1 MTGLDSKLTTST
13 LSCAVGTLLA
23 ALLYMPVGLQAEEPA
38 ELSVELPEISVI
50 GSRRPVRAA
59 VDAPSAVDIISSEDL
74 SNQGTTQVPELMRKL
89 VPSYNVGTQP
99 ISDAATFIRPANL
112 RGLASDQTLVL
123 VNGKRRHRAAVISWL
138 GNGVSEGAQGPD
150 ISVIPAIALKRV
162 EVLRDTASAQYGSD
176 AIAGVI
182 NFVLKDRPEGGI
194 VEAQW
199 GQTYTGDGDE
209 YRVAGNLGIPLG
221 TNGFANISAQ
231 WHEMWPTVRSV
242 QRGDAQG
249 LIDHGNLVVRQPY
262 AQVWGQPDVDD
273 DYTVFLNSGVEVS
286 EQAELYA
293 FGNAS
298 ERETEGGFF
307 FRNPNTRSGVFI
319 VENDQGNYRLP
330 LAPGCPGYD
339 DPPGRIRVT
348 DDNELFDW
356 TPYPGCF
363 FNERFPG
370 GFTPKFG
377 AEVSDASGVAGLRG
391 EFDSGLTY
399 DASYSI
405 GESEAEFTIRN
416 TINASLGLATPAEF
430 SLGKYT
436 QTEQTL
442 SLDMTRPIET
452 TSFASPLYAAFGVE
466 WREEE
471 FEVSAG
477 EEASWVDG
485 LIPGAGVGANGFSG
499 FSPVAA
505 AGKWDRSNVAAYVEF
520 EADVTDALTLAVMG
534 RIEDHED
541 YDTTEDFKLGA
552 IFRATDNVS
561 LRGSASTGFRVPTVG
576 QENVANV
583 TTAFIL
589 DSQGRNQLTQRGTIP
604 SKCPE
609 AAAVGAEKLEAE
621 ESVTYTAGF
630 GLEMNSVSFT
640 VDAYHIEVDD
650 RLGLSADKTLTA
662 AQKAAIGKS
671 GCFPATDVSNF
682 RFFGNG
688 FDTRTRGIDLVTS
701 LDMTDRLPL
710 LHGGKTE
717 LVFVG
722 NYNDTEVTSHNPEFI
737 GEQRIKQLEDALP
750 KLRFNVT
757 LRHDRERWGGFARVN
772 FFGSYEEFHADSAD
786 FFIEPD
792 EEFTLDAEVSYRPAD
807 GFELSIGAENI
818 FDNFPDRNEFADV
831 LGSKYP
837 ESSPMGFSGG
847 FYYARAR
854 YHW

>member
-1 MTGLDSKLTTST
+1 MNTKRTPFIM
-13 LSCAVGTLLA
+13 SCAGA
-23 ALLYMPVGLQAEEPA
+23 ALLATFLSMPGDTHAEE
-38 ELSVELPEISVI
+38 EDTERSIVLREISVV
-50 GSRRPVRAA
+50 GSRRPFRTEM
-59 VDAPSAVDIISSEDL
+59 DTPSAVDIISSEDFN
-74 SNQGTTQVPELMRKL
+74 NQGTTQVPELMRKL
-89 VPSYNVGTQP
+89 VPSYNVNTQP

-150 ISVIPAIALKRV
+150 ISVIPAIGLKRV

-182 NFVLKDRPEGGI
+182 NFVLKDRPEGGMI
-194 VEAQW
+194 EAQW
-199 GQTYTGDGDE
+199 GQTYSGDGDE
-209 YRVAGNLGIPLG
+209 YRIAGNLGIPLG
-221 TNGFANISAQ
+221 AEGFANISAQ

-242 QRGDAQG
+242 QRDDAQG
-249 LIDHGNLVVRQPY
+249 LIDHGNAAVRQPY

-273 DYTVFLNSGVEVS
+273 DYTVFLNSEVGVG
-286 EQAELYA
+286 EQSELYA

-319 VENDQGNYRLP
+319 AKDDQGNYRLP
-330 LAPGCPGYD
+330 LAQGCPGYD
-339 DPPGRIRVT
+339 DPAGRIRVT
-348 DDNELFDW
+348 DNNELFDS
-356 TPYPGCF
+356 TAYPGCF

-370 GFTPKFG
+370 GFTPKFS
-377 AEVSDASGVAGLRG
+377 AEVSDASGVVGLRG
-391 EFDSGLTY
+391 ELGSGLTY

-416 TINASLGLATPAEF
+416 TINASLGLTTPTRF

-442 SLDMTRPIET
+442 SLDMTRPVEMA
-452 TSFASPLYAAFGVE
+452 SFASPLYAAFGVE

-471 FEVSAG
+471 FEVGAG

-485 LIPGAGVGANGFSG
+485 QIPGAGVGSNGFSG

-541 YDTTEDFKLGA
+541 YDTTEDFKVGA
-552 IFRATDNVS
+552 IFRATDTVS
-561 LRGSASTGFRVPTVG
+561 LRGSVSTGFRVPTVG

-583 TTAFIL
+583 TTAFIK

-609 AAAVGAEKLEAE
+609 AAAVGAERLDAE
-621 ESVTYTAGF
+621 ESVTYTAGL
-630 GLEMNSVSFT
+630 GLELGTVTVT
-640 VDAYHIEVDD
+640 VDAYNIEVDD
-650 RLGLSADKTLTA
+650 RLGLSADKTLSA
-662 AQKAAIGKS
+662 AQKAAIGRS

-682 RFFGNG
+682 RYFGNG
-688 FDTRTRGIDLVTS
+688 FDTRTRGIDLVAS
-701 LDMTDRLPL
+701 FDVTDKLPL
-710 LHGGKTE
+710 LQGGKTE
-717 LVFVG
+717 LSFVG
-722 NYNDTEVTSHNPEFI
+722 NYNDTEVTSHDPEFI

-750 KLRFNVT
+750 QLRFNVT
-757 LRHDRERWGGFARVN
+757 LQHDKERWSGFARVN

-792 EEFTLDAEVSYRPAD
+792 EEYTLDAEVSYRPAD
-807 GFELSIGAENI
+807 GFELSVGAENI
-818 FDNFPDRNEFADV
+818 FDNFPDRNEFAGV

>member
-1 MTGLDSKLTTST
+1 MGKHRIFAILL
-13 LSCAVGTLLA
+13 LAILGMLLA
-23 ALLYMPVGLQAEEPA
+23 AMLVTPKVSQAGEHGA
-38 ELSVELPEISVI
+38 QSVELDKVHVV
-50 GSRRPVRAA
+50 GSRRPVRTTA
-59 VDAPSAVDIISSEDL
+59 DAPSAVDIIDAEDL
-74 SNQGTTQVPELMRKL
+74 NDQGTTQVPELMRKL

-112 RGLASDQTLVL
+112 RGLAADQTLVL

-182 NFVLKDRPEGGI
+182 NFVLKDRPQGGTL
-194 VEAQW
+194 EAQW

-209 YRVAGNLGIPLG
+209 YRLAGNLGIPLG
-221 TNGFANISAQ
+221 ASGFANISAQ

-242 QRGDAQG
+242 QRADAQA
-249 LIDHGNLVVRQPY
+249 LIDDGHAAVRTPY

-273 DYTVFLNSGVEVS
+273 DYTVFLNSAIGLG
-286 EQAELYA
+286 EQSELYA

-307 FRNPNTRSGVFI
+307 FRNPNTRTGVF
-319 VENDQGNYRLP
+319 VAEETGQDNYRLP
-330 LAPGCPGYD
+330 LAPGCPGYA
-339 DPPGRIRVT
+339 DPSARLRVADT
-348 DDNELFDW
+348 GALFDS

-391 EFDSGLTY
+391 ELDSGLSW

-405 GESEAEFTIRN
+405 GESEADFTIRN
-416 TINASLGLATPAEF
+416 TINASLGLATPTVF
-430 SLGKYT
+430 SLGSYT

-442 SLDMTRPIET
+442 SLDLTRPVEMA
-452 TSFASPLYAAFGVE
+452 SLASPLYAAFGIE

-471 FEVSAG
+471 FEVKAG

-485 LIPGAGVGANGFSG
+485 QIPDAGVGANGFSG

-505 AGKWDRSNVAAYVEF
+505 AGKWDRSNIATYVEL
-520 EADVTDALTLAVMG
+520 EADITDALTVAVMG

-541 YDTTEDFKLGA
+541 YDRTEDFKIGA
-552 IFRATDNVS
+552 VLRATETVS
-561 LRGSASTGFRVPTVG
+561 LRSSVSTGFRVPTVG

-589 DSQGRNQLTQRGTIP
+589 DAQGRNQLTQRGTIP

-609 AAAVGAEKLEAE
+609 AAAVGAQRLDAE

-630 GLEMNSVSFT
+630 GVKMHSVSFS
-640 VDAYHIEVDD
+640 VDAYNIEVDD
-650 RLGLSADKTLTA
+650 RLGLSADKTLSA
-662 AQKAAIGKS
+662 AQKAAIGTS

-682 RFFGNG
+682 RYFGNG
-688 FDTRTRGIDLVTS
+688 FDTRTRGIDLVAS
-701 LDMTDRLPL
+701 FDVTDRLAL
-710 LHGGKTE
+710 LQGGKTE
-717 LVFVG
+717 LAFVG
-722 NYNDTEVTSHNPEFI
+722 NYNDTEVTSHDPEFI

-750 KLRFNVT
+750 DFRFNVT
-757 LRHDRERWGGFARVN
+757 LRHDRARWGGFARVN
-772 FFGSYEEFHADSAD
+772 FFDGYEEFHADSAD

-792 EEFTLDAEVSYRPAD
+792 EEFTLDVEVSHRAP
-807 GFELSIGAENI
+807 GGLELSVGAENI
-818 FDNFPDRNEFADV
+818 FDNFPDRNEFAEV
-831 LGSKYP
+831 LGAKYP

-854 YHW
+854 YDW

>member
-1 MTGLDSKLTTST
+1 MGSKLVASVS
-13 LSCAVGTLLA
+13 SCIGG
-23 ALLYMPVGLQAEEPA
+23 ALLSALLCMPAGLHAEEHA
-38 ELSVELPEISVI
+38 EKPVDLRKISVI
-50 GSRRPVRAA
+50 GSRRPDRSA
-59 VDAPSAVDIISSEDL
+59 VDTPSAVDIIGTEDL
-74 SNQGTTQVPELMRKL
+74 NNQGTTQVPELMRKL

-112 RGLASDQTLVL
+112 RGLAADQTLVL

-182 NFVLKDRPEGGI
+182 NFVLKDRPQGGTL
-194 VEAQW
+194 EAQW

-209 YRVAGNLGIPLG
+209 YRVAGNLGVPLG
-221 TNGFANISAQ
+221 ADGFANISAQ
-231 WHEMWPTVRSV
+231 WHEMGPTSRSV
-242 QRGDAQG
+242 QRADAQA
-249 LIDHGNLVVRQPY
+249 LIDNGNPFVRQPY
-262 AQVWGQPDVDD
+262 TQVWGQPDVDD
-273 DYTVFLNSGVEVS
+273 DYTVFLNSALKFS
-286 EQAELYA
+286 EQSELYA
-293 FGNAS
+293 FGNTS

-307 FRNPNTRSGVFI
+307 FRNPNTRTGVF
-319 VENDQGNYRLP
+319 VAEEKGQANYRLP
-330 LAPGCPGYD
+330 LAAGCPGYAN
-339 DPPGRIRVT
+339 PSERIRVT
-348 DDNELFDW
+348 DAGEQFDW

-377 AEVSDASGVAGLRG
+377 AEVSDASGVVGFRG
-391 EFDSGLTY
+391 VLDSGLTW

-405 GESEAEFTIRN
+405 GESEADFTIRN
-416 TINASLGLATPAEF
+416 TINASLGLVTPTQF
-430 SLGKYT
+430 SLGSYT
-436 QTEQTL
+436 QTDQTL
-442 SLDMTRPIET
+442 SLDMTRAIDMA
-452 TSFASPLYAAFGVE
+452 SLASPLYTAFGVE
-466 WREEE
+466 WREEQ
-471 FEVSAG
+471 FEVKAG

-485 LIPGAGVGANGFSG
+485 QIPDTGVGANGFSG

-505 AGKWDRSNVAAYVEF
+505 AGKWDRSNIATYVEF
-520 EADVTDALTLAVMG
+520 EADLTDALTVAVMG

-541 YDTTEDFKLGA
+541 YDTTEDFKIGA
-552 IFRATDNVS
+552 ILKATEAFS
-561 LRGSASTGFRVPTVG
+561 LRGSVSTGFRVPTVG

-604 SKCPE
+604 AKCPE
-609 AAAVGAEKLEAE
+609 AAAVGAQRLDAE

-630 GLEMNSVSFT
+630 GLQMYSISLT
-640 VDAYHIEVDD
+640 VDMYNIEVDD
-650 RLGLSADKTLTA
+650 RLGLSEDKTLSA
-662 AQKAAIGKS
+662 AQKAAIGAS

-688 FDTRTRGIDLVTS
+688 FDTRTRGIDLVAS
-701 LDMTDRLPL
+701 FDVTDRLPL

-717 LVFVG
+717 LALVG

-737 GEQRIKQLEDALP
+737 GEQRIRQLEDALP
-750 KLRFNVT
+750 DLRFNVT
-757 LRHDRERWGGFARVN
+757 LRHDQTRWGGFARVN
-772 FFGSYEEFHADSAD
+772 FFDGYDEFHADSAD
-786 FFIEPD
+786 FIIEPD
-792 EEFTLDAEVSYRPAD
+792 EEFTLDVEVSYRVPN
-807 GFELSIGAENI
+807 GFELSAGAENI
-818 FDNFPDRNEFADV
+818 FDNFPDRNEFAEN

-837 ESSPMGFSGG
+837 ESSPMGYSGG

-854 YHW
+854 YSW

>member
-1 MTGLDSKLTTST
+1 MGKHRIFAILL
-13 LSCAVGTLLA
+13 LAILGMLLA
-23 ALLYMPVGLQAEEPA
+23 AMLLTPKVSQADEHGA
-38 ELSVELPEISVI
+38 QAVELDRISIV
-50 GSRRPVRAA
+50 GSRRPVRTTA
-59 VDAPSAVDIISSEDL
+59 DAPSAVDIIDAEDL

-112 RGLASDQTLVL
+112 RGLAADQTLVL

-182 NFVLKDRPEGGI
+182 NFVLKDRPQGGTL
-194 VEAQW
+194 EAQW

-209 YRVAGNLGIPLG
+209 YRLAGNLGIPLG
-221 TNGFANISAQ
+221 TNGFANLSAQ
-231 WHEMWPTVRSV
+231 WHEMGPTVRSV
-242 QRGDAQG
+242 QRAGAQA
-249 LIDHGNLVVRQPY
+249 LIDNGNSAVRQPY
-262 AQVWGQPDVDD
+262 TQVWGQPDVDD
-273 DYTVFLNSGVEVS
+273 DYTVFLNSGIGLGPHS
-286 EQAELYA
+286 ELYA

-307 FRNPNTRSGVFI
+307 FRNPNTRTGVF
-319 VENDQGNYRLP
+319 VAEETGQANYRLP
-330 LAPGCPGYD
+330 LAPGCPGYA
-339 DPPGRIRVT
+339 DPSARIRVT
-348 DDNELFDW
+348 DTTELFDS

-377 AEVSDASGVAGLRG
+377 AEVSDAAGVAGLRG
-391 EFDSGLTY
+391 ELDSGLTW
-399 DASYSI
+399 DASYSV
-405 GESEAEFTIRN
+405 GESEADFTIRD
-416 TINASLGLATPAEF
+416 TINASLGLATPTQF
-430 SLGKYT
+430 SLGSYT

-442 SLDMTRPIET
+442 SLDLTRAVEMA
-452 TSFASPLYAAFGVE
+452 SLASPLHAAFGIE
-466 WREEE
+466 WREEQ
-471 FEVSAG
+471 FEVKAG

-505 AGKWDRSNVAAYVEF
+505 AGKWDRSNIATYVEL
-520 EADVTDALTLAVMG
+520 EADITDALTVAVMG

-541 YDTTEDFKLGA
+541 YDTTEDFKIGA
-552 IFRATDNVS
+552 VLRATETVS
-561 LRGSASTGFRVPTVG
+561 LRSSVSTGFRVPTVG

-609 AAAVGAEKLEAE
+609 AAAVGAQKLDAE
-621 ESVTYTAGF
+621 ESVTYTAGI
-630 GLEMNSVSFT
+630 GVELHSVSFS
-640 VDAYHIEVDD
+640 VDAYNIEVDD
-650 RLGLSADKTLTA
+650 RLGLSADKTLSA
-662 AQKAAIGKS
+662 AQKAAIGTS

-688 FDTRTRGIDLVTS
+688 FDTRTRGIDLVAS
-701 LDMTDRLPL
+701 FDVTDRLAL
-710 LHGGKTE
+710 LQGGKTE
-717 LVFVG
+717 LAFVG
-722 NYNDTEVTSHNPEFI
+722 NYNDTEVTSHDPEFI

-750 KLRFNVT
+750 DLRFNVT
-757 LRHDRERWGGFARVN
+757 LRHDRTRWGGFARVN
-772 FFGSYEEFHADSAD
+772 FFDGYDEFHADSSD

-792 EEFTLDAEVSYRPAD
+792 EEFTLDVEVSYRAP
-807 GFELSIGAENI
+807 GGLELSVGAENI
-818 FDNFPDRNEFADV
+818 FDNFPDRNEFAEM
-831 LGSKYP
+831 LGAKYP

-854 YHW
+854 YDW